1 MKTTKQPIHN
11 VKTQINSAIYYSTD
25 KDGTIDLQILKNHLK
40 EMLDEQKHQIGLQF
54 KDWFFST
61 KTDIYEVIEDAIER
75 ITGVKCKKY
84 EEN

>member
-1 MKTTKQPIHN
+1 
-11 VKTQINSAIYYSTD
+11 
-25 KDGTIDLQILKNHLK
+25 
-40 EMLDEQKHQIGLQF
+40 MLDEQKHQIGLQF

-61 KTDIYEVIEDAIER
+61 KTDIYEVVEDAIER

>member
-40 EMLDEQKHQIGLQF
+40 EMLDEQKHQIGLAF
-54 KDWFFST
+54 KDWFENIDNEFV
-61 KTDIYEVIEDAIER
+61 DDAIFR